1 MRATIRALD
10 RWGSEREW
18 VGADPYE
25 GLNARR
31 AGPLRRTALGRRLLI
46 QAVKRSPVDLRKP
59 LGIAPE
65 VDAASLAHVLRA
77 YARLPTDLIAA
88 GPKALD
94 GTAER
99 LLALRCDA
107 YPEPS
112 WSYHFD
118 VETRFFFYPRTTP
131 NAIAT
136 AFAGHALLDAA
147 EAASAGR
154 DRLHEA
160 ARGAGEFFLRR
171 IGLTEAP
178 GGGYFGYFPGDRTAI
193 HNASL
198 LAASLLA
205 RLSQAAGADGE
216 ELADAARAAVGFA
229 LRHQR
234 EDGSWPYAEGERGD
248 WIDGFHTGYVLDAL
262 GECSAALGDEAPAAA
277 RDRGLA
283 YYRDNLLTADG
294 TPRYLSDSLYPIDGQ
309 SAAQAIRSFA
319 LAAAEDP
326 RWLEPAW
333 RAYGYAVRHLGRD
346 DGAFVFQRTRVWSNR
361 TPQVRWVQ
369 APMLEALS
377 LLLAVCESAGG
388 SVGDEPGAG
397 NR

>member
-1 MRATIRALD
+1 M
-10 RWGSEREW
+10 GP
-18 VGADPYE
+18 DPYE

-31 AGPLRRTALGRRLLI
+31 AGPLRRTAIGRRLLI
-46 QAVKRSPVDLRKP
+46 QAVKRSPVDLRGP

-65 VDAASLAHVLRA
+65 VDAASLAKALSA
-77 YARLPTDLIAA
+77 YSRLPTELLAA
-88 GPKALD
+88 GPSALD
-94 GTAER
+94 TTAER
-99 LLALRCDA
+99 LLELRCDA

-147 EAASAGR
+147 AAGAAGR
-154 DRLHEA
+154 DQLLEA

-171 IGLTEAP
+171 IGLTEGP
-178 GGGYFGYFPGDRTAI
+178 GGGYFGYFPSDRTPI

-205 RLSQAAGADGE
+205 RLSHAAGADGE

-248 WIDGFHTGYVLDAL
+248 WVDGFHTGYVLDAL
-262 GECSAALGDEAPAAA
+262 GECSAALGDEAAAAA
-277 RDRGLA
+277 RERGLA
-283 YYRDNLLTADG
+283 YYRDNLLGADG
-294 TPRYLSDSLYPIDGQ
+294 TPRYFSDSAQPIDGQ

-319 LAAAEDP
+319 LAAARDP

-333 RAYGYAVRHLGRD
+333 RVYGYAVRKLRRE
-346 DGAFVFQRTRVWSNR
+346 DGAFVFQRTRLWTNR

-377 LLLAVCESAGG
+377 LLLAVGESAE
-388 SVGDEPGAG
+388 DEPGAG
-397 NR
+397 DR